1 MNSVK
6 TLSELRK
13 GDTGIAGG
21 KGASLGELMSA
32 GIPVPP
38 GFVVVASAFDEFMSL
53 SGLDVEIEAVLNT
66 VDQREMHTVENAS
79 EKIHAL
85 ILRTEMPAK
94 LKKEILDAFK
104 KLGATYVAVRSSATA
119 EDGET
124 AAWAGQLETYLNS
137 TSIDLLQNVRKCWA
151 SLFSPRAIFYR
162 FQKNMKAEKV
172 SVAVVVQE
180 MVESE
185 KSGIAFSVHPVT
197 QDRNQMII
205 EAGLGLGEA
214 IVSGTITPD
223 SYVVRKNDLHII
235 ERQTYVQKKGLFR
248 KKNGGN
254 EWRNI
259 DEKEC
264 SSPALSDKETRE
276 LAALIVKIEKHY
288 GFPVDVE
295 WAWAKGS
302 WHITQSRPITT
313 LSPNLPGKK
322 PDAALTYEFSWGERH
337 SVMTAEMWLTSYVRF
352 RNVLANEN
360 RHVFMYVKGGSVH
373 TYNAAEE
380 LQAASEAGKTMLRP
394 AFLKE
399 YLKDSNRIRTAF
411 RKLYDRVRKTDLKRA
426 SSEKIMELFDE
437 YVDAFE
443 HVYALFKITQPEY
456 TTAAGDALKKRLTSL
471 LGFKEAEKA
480 LTVLSTD
487 TEHDPMKLDE
497 LAALRL
503 SLKPKVTEKDLRGFI
518 EEFPWYFFN
527 TYDRKLAADFLR
539 RKFDDLQSIPAA
551 TRKNMLRDADKALAT
566 HRKEHAA
573 WLTKTKKDPDIA
585 HLSMLLGTLGSDRL
599 ELKKWWTGSEYLF
612 LNFFDEIARRLGHK
626 TEEMLMTHR
635 LSDIRDGL
643 RGKKLTA
650 SIRSAR
656 KKSYACFLNE
666 DVVEFLEH
674 EKADEGFATLVH
686 PSQSKS
692 VASGKNAIAGTVANP
707 GIAKGIA
714 RIIRVEDL
722 KTLLKDMK
730 RFQKGEIIV
739 TTMTQPTIV
748 GLARVAAAIVADEG
762 GITSH
767 AAILARE
774 YGIPCVVGTKV
785 ATHVIKDG
793 DVIEVDA
800 TKGVVKILKS

>member
-6 TLSELRK
+6 TLSELCK
-13 GDTGIAGG
+13 GDTAIAGG

-38 GFVVVASAFDEFMSL
+38 GFVVVASVFDEFLSL

-94 LKKEILDAFK
+94 LEKEILDAFK
-104 KLGATYVAVRSSATA
+104 NLGATFVAVRSSATA

-124 AAWAGQLETYLNS
+124 AAWAGQLETYLN
-137 TSIDLLQNVRKCWA
+137 TTEKNVIENVLKCWA

-162 FQKNMKAEKV
+162 FQKGMKKDKV

-259 DEKEC
+259 DEKEG
-264 SSPALSDKETRE
+264 SSPALSGKETRE

-295 WAWAKGS
+295 WAQAKGV
-302 WHITQSRPITT
+302 WFVTQSRPITT
-313 LSPNLPGKK
+313 LSSDLPRKNPN
-322 PDAALTYEFSWGERH
+322 ALTYEFSWGERH

-394 AFLKE
+394 TFLKE
-399 YLKDSNRIRTAF
+399 YLKDSKNIRVTF
-411 RKLYDRVRKTDLKRA
+411 RKLYDRVQKIDLKRA
-426 SSEKIMELFDE
+426 SNKKIMELFDE

-443 HVYALFKITQPEY
+443 YVYALFKITQPEY

-551 TRKNMLRDADKALAT
+551 TRKNMLRDSDKALAV
-566 HRKEHAA
+566 HRKAHAA

-585 HLSMLLGTLGSDRL
+585 HLSTLLGTLGSDRL

-612 LNFFDEIARRLGHK
+612 LDFFDEIARRLGHK

-635 LSDIRDGL
+635 MSDIRDGL

-656 KKSYACFLNE
+656 KKSYACFLN
-666 DVVEFLEH
+666 DNVVEFLEH
-674 EKADEGFATLVH
+674 EKADEGFATFVH

-692 VASGKNAIAGTVANP
+692 VASGKNAITGTVANP
-707 GIAKGIA
+707 GIARGTA

-730 RFQKGEIIV
+730 RFKKGEIIV
-739 TTMTQPTIV
+739 TTMTQPTVV
-748 GLARVAAAIVADEG
+748 GLARIAAAIVTDEG

-793 DVIEVDA
+793 DTIEVNA
-800 TKGVVKILKS
+800 TKGTVKILQS